1 MALARQGLETDIR
14 PTVGVPPATRR
25 RLALHARRA
34 ADGTV
39 SLGFKGRR
47 SWALVPIQTCV
58 IANPRLVEALPRLI
72 PVAAAFLDHPKSAP
86 TLHVTL
92 TETGLDVDV
101 TGVERR
107 SGGLPADRRQQA
119 IRAAEAAD
127 LARLSLAG
135 EVLAMRRA
143 PRVRFG
149 PAEVTL
155 PPGGFLQAVPEAE
168 AAMVA
173 RVLEGVTGARRIAD
187 LFCGAGTF
195 TFPLAS
201 VAPVLAAD
209 AAEGGIAALK
219 AGRAGLKGL
228 SPIEA
233 VARDLFRRPLTPHD
247 LKGIDTVVFDPP
259 RAGAQAQVEQ
269 IAASGATTVVGVSCN
284 PVTFAR
290 DARLLVEAGFVLEA
304 VTPIDQFLWSAHAEL
319 VGTFRR

>member
-1 MALARQGLETDIR
+1 
-14 PTVGVPPATRR
+14 
-25 RLALHARRA
+25 
-34 ADGTV
+34 
-39 SLGFKGRR
+39 
-47 SWALVPIQTCV
+47 
-58 IANPRLVEALPRLI
+58 
-72 PVAAAFLDHPKSAP
+72 
-86 TLHVTL
+86 
-92 TETGLDVDV
+92 
-101 TGVERR
+101 
-107 SGGLPADRRQQA
+107 
-119 IRAAEAAD
+119 
-127 LARLSLAG
+127 
-135 EVLAMRRA
+135 VLAMRRA

-155 PPGGFLQAVPEAE
+155 PPRGFLQAVPEAE

-173 RVLEGVTGARRIAD
+173 RVLEGVKGARRIAD

-269 IAASGATTVVGVSCN
+269 IAVSGASTVVGVSCN

-304 VTPIDQFLWSAHAEL
+304 VTPIDQFLWSAHVEL